1 MTCHQFRIFS
11 VFLLFTSLNAH
22 SLRKYVY
29 KLNCWMQLCTNTST
43 INSTFIYVSSFEFN
57 NCKFQC
63 QSVLSKCSE
72 NLSNGQN
79 KKKIWNVKKVFGSFP
94 GSEVIKLISYFLP
107 LIASTAVFGSV
118 NSTSMVSIPESGDV
132 FLSKISV
139 GLGIRL
145 ISSMPANEKL
155 DSNADPEM
163 FKQKYMNHAIWLQDK
178 YTVWNFSTL
187 HWSLFF

>member
-1 MTCHQFRIFS
+1 MKCE
-11 VFLLFTSLNAH
+11 
-22 SLRKYVY
+22 K
-29 KLNCWMQLCTNTST
+29 
-43 INSTFIYVSSFEFN
+43 SSIR
-57 NCKFQC
+57 
-63 QSVLSKCSE
+63 V
-72 NLSNGQN
+72 
-79 KKKIWNVKKVFGSFP
+79 IGSFP

-163 FKQKYMNHAIWLQDK
+163 FKQKIYESCNKGK
-178 YTVWNFSTL
+178 YTF
-187 HWSLFF
+187 

>member
-1 MTCHQFRIFS
+1 MKI
-11 VFLLFTSLNAH
+11 
-22 SLRKYVY
+22 
-29 KLNCWMQLCTNTST
+29 CTNTST
-43 INSTFIYVSSFEFN
+43 IIRHVHIYVSIFEFN
-57 NCKFQC
+57 NHMISNSNAKASC
-63 QSVLSKCSE
+63 QNVQKICQMVKIR
-72 NLSNGQN
+72 NL
-79 KKKIWNVKKVFGSFP
+79 KKVFGSFT

-145 ISSMPANEKL
+145 ISSIPANEKPL

-163 FKQKYMNHAIWLQDK
+163 FKQKIYESCNIITRQVYFLKTFPH
-178 YTVWNFSTL
+178 
-187 HWSLFF
+187 

>member
-1 MTCHQFRIFS
+1 M
-11 VFLLFTSLNAH
+11 
-22 SLRKYVY
+22 
-29 KLNCWMQLCTNTST
+29 
-43 INSTFIYVSSFEFN
+43 
-57 NCKFQC
+57 
-63 QSVLSKCSE
+63 
-72 NLSNGQN
+72 
-79 KKKIWNVKKVFGSFP
+79 KKVFGSFP

-145 ISSMPANEKL
+145 ISSIPANEKL

-163 FKQKYMNHAIWLQDK
+163 FRQKYMNHTIVLQGK
-178 YTVWNFSTL
+178 YTF
-187 HWSLFF
+187 